1 MALLRYRDIGGMNAL
16 RLRWDSLNYGWQR
29 WVLNYQ
35 DEQQS
40 QMLQRWFGKL
50 DGQTLGLGLVAL
62 LGVLTGVLALL
73 LFKPWR
79 RETDV
84 QQRLFRR
91 FERLLARH
99 GARRQKG
106 EGARSFAQ
114 RAAVRSEENTA
125 ELPSIMR

>member
-1 MALLRYRDIGGMNAL
+1 MNTL

-50 DGQTLGLGLVAL
+50 DGQALGLGLVAV
-62 LGVLTGVLALL
+62 LGLLTGILALV

-79 RETDV
+79 REKM
-84 QQRLFRR
+84 FSSASSIASSACWH
-91 FERLLARH
+91 ARVSAATK
-99 GARRQKG
+99 ARG
-106 EGARSFAQ
+106 
-114 RAAVRSEENTA
+114 T
-125 ELPSIMR
+125 